1 MIVQIYTLDNFIYI
15 VEFKIRGRI
24 ENNLRLLWLELS
36 LSLLANIRVAKI
48 SLISV
53 TKPNI
58 VTGKG
63 YMCHLID
70 RILYPRTCSRLIP

>member
-1 MIVQIYTLDNFIYI
+1 
-15 VEFKIRGRI
+15 
-24 ENNLRLLWLELS
+24 LS
-36 LSLLANIRVAKI
+36 LSVLANIRVTKV

-53 TKPNI
+53 TRPNI

-70 RILYPRTCSRLIP
+70 RILYPKTCRRRIP